1 MESFLIKS
9 IETGGFLPP
18 PPPMYSIAANSLNLA
33 EFVQQ
38 TFGGS
43 YIALNLLNLW

>member
-1 MESFLIKS
+1 MEIFFDKKS
-9 IETGGFLPP
+9 IETGGFLH
-18 PPPMYSIAANSLNLA
+18 PPMYSIAANSLNLA

-38 TFGGS
+38 TFWGS

>member
-1 MESFLIKS
+1 MEIFFDKKKS
-9 IETGGFLPP
+9 IETGGFLTPP
-18 PPPMYSIAANSLNLA
+18 VQYAANSLNLA

-38 TFGGS
+38 TFWGS

>member
-9 IETGGFLPP
+9 IETGGFLN